1 MLLNFIC
8 SFFLVLFIIKWC
20 QKFGTKE
27 IEITDYNELC
37 FIVFLFN
44 WTLSLFICMFFW
56 IDFISFLIPKF
67 LSFISLVQDCFTSK
81 K

>member
-27 IEITDYNELC
+27 IKITDYNELC

-44 WTLSLFICMFFW
+44 LIEHYHSSFAWFFELTLSLF
-56 IDFISFLIPKF
+56 
-67 LSFISLVQDCFTSK
+67 
-81 K
+81 